1 MDRFYQYAVHIAFGV
16 VIAQSFYSATQKFIP
31 FSQLLTFNG
40 TLLASSLV
48 MAYFIIITSW
58 IGYYKSIKKS
68 GYTETKLG
76 ATRFGMDFL
85 ILFVYYYFIS
95 LLTAD
100 IKPNPAPPSWMNVNY
115 YDVFVWL
122 MPILFAIYWA
132 WDIVKFLEYRCDSKK
147 KKQDRRN
154 RMVIT
159 IIFFWVFVAQSAAY
173 QFFVP
178 QMELKLGGYVIW
190 DFVFMVLTTVAVL
203 AYRRRKILPGS
214 GRVKE
219 TGNNT
224 GSKSKKQKELT
235 N

>member
-1 MDRFYQYAVHIAFGV
+1 M
-16 VIAQSFYSATQKFIP
+16 ATQRFIP
-31 FSQLLTFNG
+31 FSKLLTLDG
-40 TLLASSLV
+40 ALLASSLV

-76 ATRFGMDFL
+76 ATRFGIDFV
-85 ILFVYYYFIS
+85 ILFAYYYFIS

-100 IKPNPAPPSWMNVNY
+100 VEPNPLLPIWMSVNY

-132 WDIVKFLEYRCDSKK
+132 WDMVKFLEYRDESKK

-173 QFFVP
+173 QYLVP

-190 DFVFMVLTTVAVL
+190 DFVFMALTTAAVL
-203 AYRRRKILPGS
+203 AYRKRKILPGS
-214 GRVKE
+214 GKVKE
-219 TGNNT
+219 TGNKT
-224 GSKSKKQKELT
+224 GSKAKKQKELT